1 MLSISQEETPVF
13 DTQFSRWRGLLYFIA
28 CRVLDDRDEAEEAV
42 QNCLLSATA
51 HPPTFESQGAFRS
64 WLLRILIDKA
74 LVILRQKKKARRHCL
89 EQVFRCWPAH
99 NSNRSAPLRTKTS

>member
-64 WLLRILIDKA
+64 WLLRILIDEA
-74 LVILRQKKKARRHCL
+74 LVILRQKK
-89 EQVFRCWPAH
+89 
-99 NSNRSAPLRTKTS
+99 STSPLSRTGLSLFAGPQLK